1 MSEEVKIYGNNHK
14 DENSEFAVV
23 LEMMKEHRAN
33 GNIDKAKALGAGLSN
48 MDIRIEDLV
57 SPKFLKS
64 DIIYQIKVLFIFAA
78 EANLQMLISSPL
90 LATTAINAMYDEIQN
105 RSSGFY
111 ENISDGMA
119 FSFYYASVK
128 DGGNIA
134 RNVGETFAMLC
145 SVEDNESF
153 IETGSMLYETA
164 TKIVSRFIDEAGFLQ
179 I

>member
-1 MSEEVKIYGNNHK
+1 MSEDVKIYGNNQK
-14 DENSEFAVV
+14 DENSELAVV

-33 GNIDKAKALGAGLSN
+33 GNIDKAKALGTKLSN
-48 MDIRIEDLV
+48 MDIRIEDMV

-64 DIIYQIKVLFIFAA
+64 DIMYQIKVLFIFAA
-78 EANLQMLISSPL
+78 EANLQMLISSPM
-90 LATTAINAMYDEIQN
+90 LATTATNAMYDQIQR
-105 RSSGFY
+105 RSAGFY

-119 FSFYYASVK
+119 FSFYYTSVK
-128 DGGNIA
+128 DGGDIA

-145 SVEDNESF
+145 AVEDNESF

-164 TKIVSRFIDEAGFLQ
+164 TKIVSECIEEANFSQ

>member
-1 MSEEVKIYGNNHK
+1 MSEDVKIYGSKLK
-14 DENSEFAVV
+14 DENSELAGV

-33 GNIDKAKALGAGLSN
+33 GNIDKAKALGIRLSN

-90 LATTAINAMYDEIQN
+90 LSTTAVNAMYDEIQN

-111 ENISDGMA
+111 ENISDGVA
-119 FSFYYASVK
+119 FSFYYTSVK
-128 DGGNIA
+128 NGGDIE

-153 IETGSMLYETA
+153 IETGSMLYRTA
-164 TKIVSRFIDEAGFLQ
+164 TEIVSRCIDEAAFMQ